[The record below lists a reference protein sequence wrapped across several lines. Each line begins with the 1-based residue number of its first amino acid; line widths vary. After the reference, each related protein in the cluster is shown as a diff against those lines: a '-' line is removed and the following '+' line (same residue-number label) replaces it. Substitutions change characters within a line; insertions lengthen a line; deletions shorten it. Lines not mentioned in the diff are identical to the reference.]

1 MFVALTPLTRVIV
14 RLCPIHL
21 MNADSVSGGHQSEME
36 MGLRVTD
43 FGRVGSWVSM
53 SDLVFDPVLSFN
65 MHIHSYR
72 LREEM
77 YGI

>member
-1 MFVALTPLTRVIV
+1 
-14 RLCPIHL
+14 
-21 MNADSVSGGHQSEME
+21 ME
-36 MGLRVTD
+36 MGLQVTD

-53 SDLVFDPVLSFN
+53 SDLVFN
-65 MHIHSYR
+65 MHIYIYR